1 MQRFSYFRFFEIV
14 AKSAGH
20 WRRAPTGSDGRPLNP
35 PKAMLQRSRQKGD
48 RGLSMLEFEKAVE
61 LALSQRLDTL

>member
-1 MQRFSYFRFFEIV
+1 MAQ
-14 AKSAGH
+14 SAR
-20 WRRAPTGSDGRPLNP
+20 WKRC
-35 PKAMLQRSRQKGD
+35 SRGAALHGD